1 MKTAMVETFL
11 CPNCGAEN
19 LMHHQFC
26 GNCGAR
32 LAARVQSVVKRCPR
46 CGMESPPDFKFCTDC
61 GAVLDL
67 CCPNC
72 GAVVPSDSR
81 YCPKC
86 AYLCGEGRYGDV

>member
-1 MKTAMVETFL
+1 MVETFL
-11 CPNCGAEN
+11 CPNCGSEN
-19 LMHHQFC
+19 LMHHRFC

-32 LAARVQSVVKRCPR
+32 LAAREQMVLKRCPR
-46 CGMESPPDFKFCTDC
+46 CGITSPPEFKFCTDC

-67 CCPNC
+67 HCPNC

-86 AYLCGEGRYGDV
+86 AYLCGEGRYSEI